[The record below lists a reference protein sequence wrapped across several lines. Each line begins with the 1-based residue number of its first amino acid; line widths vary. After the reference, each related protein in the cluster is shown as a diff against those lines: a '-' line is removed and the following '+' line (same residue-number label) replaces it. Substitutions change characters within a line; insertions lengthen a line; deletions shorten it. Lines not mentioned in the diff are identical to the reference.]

1 MPVPTHP
8 MGRFPWDSHR
18 NEIPMDK
25 LGNTVHTRENTF
37 STIKQ
42 GNVKIEIEWQGEHW
56 TIVSD
61 LLQLTLVLIKER
73 SCQRSLD
80 HRHHTDR
87 DL

>member
-1 MPVPTHP
+1 MA
-8 MGRFPWDSHR
+8 
-18 NEIPMDK
+18 
-25 LGNTVHTRENTF
+25 GNTLHTCENIF

-42 GNVKIEIEWQGEHW
+42 GNVKTEIEWQAEHW

-61 LLQLTLVLIKER
+61 LLQLTLVLTKER

-80 HRHHTDR
+80 HRHRTDK

>member
-1 MPVPTHP
+1 M
-8 MGRFPWDSHR
+8 
-18 NEIPMDK
+18 I
-25 LGNTVHTRENTF
+25 GNTVHTCENTF

-42 GNVKIEIEWQGEHW
+42 GNVKTEIEWQAEHW
-56 TIVSD
+56 MIVSD
-61 LLQLTLVLIKER
+61 LPPLTFVLIKER